1 MAVVVVV
8 APVPVVVAR
17 RAAPVHDRP
26 GRLGRLARSTPL
38 RWIAAA
44 VVVAAVVAAWM
55 GTRHTS
61 PGYRTATATAAPVSQ
76 TVSGVG
82 TLQPLAEDDLAF
94 ATAGT
99 VATVGVTVGEQV
111 GVGQDVASLST
122 APLQQAVDD
131 AQATLAAAQARL
143 AADEAAQAGTSST
156 NTTPATSAT
165 AAAASDTTHAPT
177 AMLAAF
183 TPGRGSGGSGG
194 STPGGAGGSGGSTPG
209 GAGGSGGSGR
219 STSVATAQAA
229 LVAAQHALDLAEATE
244 STDLQAATT
253 TCNDALA
260 SGSSTPASAC
270 TAALATVTADHR
282 AVGTALAAVATAES
296 ALADA
301 IAAAQHATTTTTT
314 TPPVTPSTGSGSTNR
329 TAPSTSPG
337 SSGTPTSTVS
347 PQQVAVDQA
356 SVDQA
361 QAQLTSA
368 QTDLADATLASPIA
382 GTVASVGLEPGQA
395 VQAGSTSGT
404 IIVIGQGT
412 YQATVDVPVASIASV
427 ATGQKAVVVP
437 DATDRPLSGTV
448 SSIGAL
454 PVSSSGSTDY
464 PVTVALGSAGLPLGS
479 GGSAQVTITVRT
491 AAATV
496 TVPTSAIHTFG
507 SRHLVDRLV
516 GGSVVT
522 TVVGVGV
529 VGPTRTQITSGLSDG
544 SQVVLA
550 DLNAP
555 LPVSNTSTPGLAR
568 AIAGG
573 GRFGPAG
580 G

>member
-1 MAVVVVV
+1 M
-8 APVPVVVAR
+8 
-17 RAAPVHDRP
+17 HDRP
-26 GRLGRLARSTPL
+26 ERLGRLARSTPL

-44 VVVAAVVAAWM
+44 VVVAAVAAAWIA
-55 GTRHTS
+55 TRHTS
-61 PGYRTATATAAPVSQ
+61 PGYRTATATAASVSQ

-111 GVGQDVASLST
+111 GVGQEVASLST

-156 NTTPATSAT
+156 TTATATAGAATTTPA
-165 AAAASDTTHAPT
+165 AAAAESGVTPAGN

-183 TPGRGSGGSGG
+183 TPGGGYGG
-194 STPGGAGGSGGSTPG
+194 STT
-209 GAGGSGGSGR
+209 
-219 STSVATAQAA
+219 VASAQAA

-282 AVGTALAAVATAES
+282 AVDTSLAAVATAES

-301 IAAAQHATTTTTT
+301 IAAAQHTTTTTTTT
-314 TPPVTPSTGSGSTNR
+314 TPPATPAAGSASTNR
-329 TAPSTSPG
+329 TAPSTSSG
-337 SSGTPTSTVS
+337 STRTPASTVT

-361 QAQLTSA
+361 QAQLTST

-382 GTVASVGLEPGQA
+382 GTVASVGLVPGQA
-395 VQAGSTSGT
+395 VQAGSTSAT
-404 IIVIGQGT
+404 IVVIGQGT
-412 YQATVDVPVASIASV
+412 YRATVDIPVASIASV

-437 DATDRPLSGTV
+437 DATDRPLPGTV

-464 PVTVALGSAGLPLGS
+464 PVTVALGSVGLPLGS

-507 SRHLVDRLV
+507 ARHLVDRLV
-516 GGSVVT
+516 GGTVVT
-522 TVVGVGV
+522 TSVGVGV
-529 VGPTRTQITSGLSDG
+529 VGPARTQITSGLSDG

-555 LPVSNTSTPGLAR
+555 LPVSTTSTPGLAR

-573 GRFGPAG
+573 GRFGPPG

>member
-1 MAVVVVV
+1 M
-8 APVPVVVAR
+8 
-17 RAAPVHDRP
+17 
-26 GRLGRLARSTPL
+26 
-38 RWIAAA
+38 
-44 VVVAAVVAAWM
+44 
-55 GTRHTS
+55 
-61 PGYRTATATAAPVSQ
+61 
-76 TVSGVG
+76 
-82 TLQPLAEDDLAF
+82 
-94 ATAGT
+94 
-99 VATVGVTVGEQV
+99 
-111 GVGQDVASLST
+111 
-122 APLQQAVDD
+122 
-131 AQATLAAAQARL
+131 
-143 AADEAAQAGTSST
+143 
-156 NTTPATSAT
+156 
-165 AAAASDTTHAPT
+165 
-177 AMLAAF
+177 
-183 TPGRGSGGSGG
+183 
-194 STPGGAGGSGGSTPG
+194 
-209 GAGGSGGSGR
+209 
-219 STSVATAQAA
+219 ATAQAA

-253 TCNDALA
+253 TCNAALA

-301 IAAAQHATTTTTT
+301 IAAAQHAPTTTTTAPPATPT
-314 TPPVTPSTGSGSTNR
+314 TPATSSGSTNR

-427 ATGQKAVVVP
+427 ATGQTAVVVP
-437 DATDRPLSGTV
+437 DATDQPLTGTV